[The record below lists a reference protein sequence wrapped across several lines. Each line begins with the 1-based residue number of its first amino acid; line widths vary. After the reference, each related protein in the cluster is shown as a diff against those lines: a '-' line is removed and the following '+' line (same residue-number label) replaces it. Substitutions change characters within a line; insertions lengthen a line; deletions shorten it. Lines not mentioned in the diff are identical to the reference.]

1 MNGLTLTLRSMRSR
15 RASVLLIILSLS
27 LSIALYLSVLG
38 VQRMT
43 RASFENAMTGVDL
56 LVAPR
61 GNDMQILLYSFFNIG
76 EPTGTITWS
85 RISELREID
94 NVRAVIP
101 LSLGDSVGKFRVMGT
116 DPALFDVMTR
126 SNGLP
131 VFSFEDGVSFSEM
144 SFENLQVAQD
154 ALSPGKVSG
163 HNAKEKAHKHKHN
176 DRDAHDAHDS
186 HDAHDAHDAHDHK
199 EHGEHDH
206 KEHGEH
212 DHKEHS
218 EHDAHEH
225 GEHEHGEYDHN
236 AIAFQ
241 VVLGATVAKE
251 MDMGVGASIVVGHG
265 LGGVHDHDHGEMP
278 FIVSGILAPTGT
290 PFDSLVLVHYRA
302 IDAIHIGY
310 QNGRNM
316 LDHGTVLSL
325 LSERGPAPVSA
336 AIVLAKNKLG
346 LVGLQRA
353 IGDYEVEPLTA
364 VLPGVAL
371 AKIWQLIGAAEKGFR
386 LISLLVII
394 VALVALM
401 AMTLTSLDGRR
412 RELAILRSVGARPR
426 QLVLMLMGESFI
438 IATSACVL
446 ALIITALASFVI
458 VTNVMGSYGLTSH
471 MSILVWGDFTFMV
484 YIILLA
490 LMVTL
495 WPAIQLYRRTIHDGI
510 TIRH

>member
-76 EPTGTITWS
+76 EPSGTITWS
-85 RISELREID
+85 RITELREID

-131 VFSFEDGVSFSEM
+131 VFTFEDGVPFSEM
-144 SFENLQVAQD
+144 SFENLPAAQD
-154 ALSPGKVSG
+154 ALSPGKISG
-163 HNAKEKAHKHKHN
+163 HSAKEKAHEHKHN
-176 DRDAHDAHDS
+176 DRDAHDAHEYS
-186 HDAHDAHDAHDHK
+186 EHDHKEHGKHDHK

-206 KEHGEH
+206 
-212 DHKEHS
+212 
-218 EHDAHEH
+218 
-225 GEHEHGEYDHN
+225 N
-236 AIAFQ
+236 APAFQ

-251 MDMGVGASIVVGHG
+251 MDMGVGAPIVVGHG
-265 LGGVHDHDHGEMP
+265 FGGVHDHDHGEMP

-310 QNGRNM
+310 QNGRHM

-336 AIVLAKNKLG
+336 AIVLAKNKFG
-346 LVGLQRA
+346 LVELQRA

-394 VALVALM
+394 VALVALV

-426 QLVLMLMGESFI
+426 QLVLMLMGESLM

-446 ALIITALASFVI
+446 SLIITALASFMI

-471 MSILVWGDFTFMV
+471 MSILVWGDLIFMV

-510 TIRH
+510 TIRQ

>member
-144 SFENLQVAQD
+144 SFENLQAAQD

-176 DRDAHDAHDS
+176 DRDAHDAQ
-186 HDAHDAHDAHDHK
+186 

-212 DHKEHS
+212 DHKEH
-218 EHDAHEH
+218 
-225 GEHEHGEYDHN
+225 GENDRN
-236 AIAFQ
+236 APAFQ

-251 MDMGVGASIVVGHG
+251 MDMGVGAPIVVGHG
-265 LGGVHDHDHGEMP
+265 FGGVHDHNHGEMP

-353 IGDYEVEPLTA
+353 IGNYEVEPLTA

-438 IATSACVL
+438 IASSACVL
-446 ALIITALASFVI
+446 ALIITAIASFVI

-471 MSILVWGDFTFMV
+471 MSILVWGDLIFMV

>member
-144 SFENLQVAQD
+144 SFENLQAAQD

-176 DRDAHDAHDS
+176 DRDAHDAHE
-186 HDAHDAHDAHDHK
+186 HGEHNHK
-199 EHGEHDH
+199 EYGEHDH
-206 KEHGEH
+206 KEHGEN
-212 DHKEHS
+212 DR
-218 EHDAHEH
+218 
-225 GEHEHGEYDHN
+225 N
-236 AIAFQ
+236 APAFQ

-251 MDMGVGASIVVGHG
+251 MDMGVGAPIVVGHG
-265 LGGVHDHDHGEMP
+265 FGGVHDHNHGEMP

-336 AIVLAKNKLG
+336 AIVLAKNKFG
-346 LVGLQRA
+346 LVELQRA

-426 QLVLMLMGESFI
+426 QLVLMLMGESLM

-446 ALIITALASFVI
+446 SLIITALASFMI

-471 MSILVWGDFTFMV
+471 MSILVWGDLIFMV

-510 TIRH
+510 TIRQ

>member
-144 SFENLQVAQD
+144 SFENLQAAQD

-176 DRDAHDAHDS
+176 DRDAHDAH
-186 HDAHDAHDAHDHK
+186 

-212 DHKEHS
+212 DHKEH
-218 EHDAHEH
+218 
-225 GEHEHGEYDHN
+225 GENDRN
-236 AIAFQ
+236 APAFQ

-251 MDMGVGASIVVGHG
+251 MDMGVGAPIVVGHG
-265 LGGVHDHDHGEMP
+265 FGGVHDHNHGEMP

-353 IGDYEVEPLTA
+353 IGNYEVEPLTA

-438 IATSACVL
+438 IASSACVL
-446 ALIITALASFVI
+446 ALIITAIASFVI

-471 MSILVWGDFTFMV
+471 MSILVWGDLIFMV

>member
-15 RASVLLIILSLS
+15 RASVFLIIFSLS

-85 RISELREID
+85 RIKDLQEID

-101 LSLGDSVGKFRVMGT
+101 FSLGDSVGKFRVMGT
-116 DPALFDVMTR
+116 DPKLFDVMMR

-131 VFSFEDGVSFSEM
+131 VFSFEDGVSFSEI
-144 SFENLQVAQD
+144 SFENILAAPD
-154 ALSPGKVSG
+154 ALSPGKLSG
-163 HNAKEKAHKHKHN
+163 HSAKEKVHERDHN
-176 DRDAHDAHDS
+176 VHDAH
-186 HDAHDAHDAHDHK
+186 
-199 EHGEHDH
+199 
-206 KEHGEH
+206 
-212 DHKEHS
+212 

-225 GEHEHGEYDHN
+225 DEHDHNEHGAHDRN
-236 AIAFQ
+236 ALAFQ

-251 MDMGVGASIVVGHG
+251 MGIGVGAPIVVGHG
-265 LGGVHDHDHGEMP
+265 FGGVHNHDHDEMP

-290 PFDSLVLVHYRA
+290 PFDRVVLVHYRA

-310 QNGRNM
+310 QNGQNM

-336 AIVLAKNKLG
+336 AIVLAKNKFS

-353 IGDYEVEPLTA
+353 IGAYESEPLTA
-364 VLPGVAL
+364 VMPGVAL

-386 LISLLVII
+386 LISLMVII

-426 QLVLMLMGESFI
+426 QLVLMLMGESLI
-438 IATSACVL
+438 IATSACVFG
-446 ALIITALASFVI
+446 LIITALASFMI
-458 VTNVMGSYGLTSH
+458 FANVMGLYGLTPP
-471 MSILVWGDFTFMV
+471 MSILVWGDLIFMV

-490 LMVTL
+490 LMVTM

>member
-144 SFENLQVAQD
+144 SFENLQAAQD

-176 DRDAHDAHDS
+176 DRDAHDAH
-186 HDAHDAHDAHDHK
+186 

-212 DHKEHS
+212 DHKEH
-218 EHDAHEH
+218 
-225 GEHEHGEYDHN
+225 GENDRN
-236 AIAFQ
+236 APAFQ

-251 MDMGVGASIVVGHG
+251 MDVGVGAPIVVGHG
-265 LGGVHDHDHGEMP
+265 FGGVHDHNHGEMP

-353 IGDYEVEPLTA
+353 IGNYEVEPLTA

-438 IATSACVL
+438 IASSACVL
-446 ALIITALASFVI
+446 ALIITAIASFVI

-471 MSILVWGDFTFMV
+471 MSILVWGDLIFMV

>member
-144 SFENLQVAQD
+144 SFENLPAAQD

-176 DRDAHDAHDS
+176 DRDAHDAHE
-186 HDAHDAHDAHDHK
+186 HGEHDHK

-212 DHKEHS
+212 DHKEHG
-218 EHDAHEH
+218 ENDHKEH
-225 GEHEHGEYDHN
+225 GENDHKEHGENDRN
-236 AIAFQ
+236 APAFQ

-251 MDMGVGASIVVGHG
+251 IDMGVGAPIVVGHG
-265 LGGVHDHDHGEMP
+265 LGGVHDHNHGEMP

-336 AIVLAKNKLG
+336 AIVLPKNKLG

-438 IATSACVL
+438 IAISACVL
-446 ALIITALASFVI
+446 AFIITALASFVI

-471 MSILVWGDFTFMV
+471 MSILVWGDLTFMV